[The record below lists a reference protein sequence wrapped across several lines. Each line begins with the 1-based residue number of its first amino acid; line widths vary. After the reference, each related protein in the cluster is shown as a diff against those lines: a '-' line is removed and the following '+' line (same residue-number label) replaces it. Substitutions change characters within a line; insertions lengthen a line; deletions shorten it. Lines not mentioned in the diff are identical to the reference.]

1 MKYNLRKIIPL
12 LFCVFIFIAYFLP
25 AVHLTFTILTIERG
39 TSFSLATFF
48 DSGEGSFNL
57 DLSGTDFSTFIN
69 DSDVVSDISLRV
81 GFGVGAYFTALLMVA
96 AVFVFVLLNRLGR
109 GRILLAA
116 LSLGLYAAAGRVI
129 LSVEALANR
138 TLNEAVERLL
148 GFFARFIPISD
159 MIGIRLGWGYWLTLT
174 AMGALFVSQ
183 VTYVLYIRKRDVS
196 HE

>member
-1 MKYNLRKIIPL
+1 MIIL
-12 LFCVFIFIAYFLP
+12 TAYFLP
-25 AVHLTFTILTIERG
+25 AVHLTFTIFTIERG

-48 DSGEGSFNL
+48 DSDEGSFNL
-57 DLSGTDFSTFIN
+57 DLSGTDFSTFIS
-69 DSDVVSDISLRV
+69 DSDVVSDIGLRV

-96 AVFVFVLLNRLGR
+96 AVFVLVLFNRLER
-109 GRILLAA
+109 GCILLVA

-159 MIGIRLGWGYWLTLT
+159 MIGIRLGWGYWLTLA
-174 AMGALFVSQ
+174 AMGALLVSQ
-183 VTYVLYIRKRDVS
+183 VTYVLYIGKRDVS